1 MQIDGYLKER
11 REVKGSKRWSC
22 LYMMGKN
29 KFGIVGGIMGVS
41 YGVEGMIGN
50 LPFHCLMVRKKEE
63 REREGGRERRYFTQF
78 FEN

>member
-1 MQIDGYLKER
+1 MQIDGYLRER

-29 KFGIVGGIMGVS
+29 KIWDCWWNYGCFLWSGRDDWESSISFFDGQKKGG
-41 YGVEGMIGN
+41 
-50 LPFHCLMVRKKEE
+50 E
-63 REREGGRERRYFTQF
+63 RERERRYFTQF